1 MTTSHH
7 PPDNHLSAA
16 ERQRTC
22 AACGRP
28 FEPGGRTG
36 LEAFLDGEVHY
47 AAVHENC
54 STHPAARESTI
65 AGKLRRMG
73 TSEAA

>member
-7 PPDNHLSAA
+7 PPNNHLSAA

-28 FEPGGRTG
+28 FEPGDRTG
-36 LEAFLDGEVHY
+36 LEVFLDGEVHY
-47 AAVHENC
+47 AAVHDSC
-54 STHPAARESTI
+54 STYPAARESTI
-65 AGKLRRMG
+65 AGKLRRMR

>member
-7 PPDNHLSAA
+7 PPNNHLSAA

-28 FEPGGRTG
+28 FEPGDRTG
-36 LEAFLDGEVHY
+36 LEVFLDGEVHY
-47 AAVHENC
+47 AAVHESC
-54 STHPAARESTI
+54 STYPAARESTI
-65 AGKLRRMG
+65 AGKLRRMR